1 MGVGDGIPLA
11 WDATVTLTASYQ
23 KVFSS
28 DPTLG
33 FFAQRD
39 RFKEALD
46 NGEVLAPA
54 KSLDD
59 MQKVV
64 TNSTV
69 DGILAALFAILIII
83 VILDATRICI
93 KAIRSREPLPSTEVP
108 AEESQLY
115 RSVRAVRAPRGTRA
129 GGPRMTA
136 KQVFG
141 GVRWYLR
148 EVSGETAYDRYVEHR
163 RREHPGEPVMS
174 RRDFERRRQDA
185 REARPQAR
193 CC

>member
-1 MGVGDGIPLA
+1 M
-11 WDATVTLTASYQ
+11 
-23 KVFSS
+23 FSS
-28 DPTLG
+28 DPKLG
-33 FFAQRD
+33 FFSQRD

-69 DGILAALFAILIII
+69 DGILAAFFAILIVI

-93 KAIRSREPLPSTEVP
+93 KAIRSREPLPTTEVP
-108 AEESQLY
+108 AEESQLFAPAGLFA
-115 RSVRAVRAPRGTRA
+115 RAEELEPAGRHDGPRAPSPACAGTCARSRGRA
-129 GGPRMTA
+129 RTTA
-136 KQVFG
+136 TSSIAG
-141 GVRWYLR
+141 A
-148 EVSGETAYDRYVEHR
+148 TI
-163 RREHPGEPVMS
+163 PGEPVMS

>member
-1 MGVGDGIPLA
+1 VLLIKAGKLKWAWVTAIPLA
-11 WDATVTLTASYQ
+11 WDATVTLTASWQ

-33 FFAQRD
+33 FFSQRD

-54 KSLDD
+54 KNLDD

-69 DGILAALFAILIII
+69 DGILAAFFAILIVI

-108 AEESQLY
+108 AEESQIQAPAGLFAS
-115 RSVRAVRAPRGTRA
+115 RDELEPAGRA
-129 GGPRMTA
+129 
-136 KQVFG
+136 
-141 GVRWYLR
+141 
-148 EVSGETAYDRYVEHR
+148 
-163 RREHPGEPVMS
+163 
-174 RRDFERRRQDA
+174 
-185 REARPQAR
+185 
-193 CC
+193 